1 MGEPGVSIAR
11 CNRIALQQWVHMC
24 TACPFSTIVQAPF
37 EIHRQCAATW
47 CISFSSW
54 SPWDRGDSSEP
65 FATKQKFCLKEYSN
79 SDGNF
84 IFQRALGLVPKQLL
98 LFNNLWLRKD
108 DKRNPWDMSNPCWTW
123 QTDWCHSGELSQ
135 GCPPQWAVQ
144 LKMLSNDVLPPNDNG
159 LHGASLMMCVTL

>member
-123 QTDWCHSGELSQ
+123 QTDWCHSGELSHYE
-135 GCPPQWAVQ
+135 GA
-144 LKMLSNDVLPPNDNG
+144 LLNG
-159 LHGASLMMCVTL
+159 LCSWRCCLMMCYLLMIMVFTEPL